1 MSFYGQILNSY
12 HNTLISNWI
21 WCKQQSRFQGNRGF
35 GGNGGSGFDRGM
47 GMGGGGGGGMPGQ
60 GGMGGFGGRPPMGRG
75 GMGMDR
81 RREAVTPQDDFG
93 DMKRMR
99 RY

>member
-1 MSFYGQILNSY
+1 MSFYGQTLNSY
-12 HNTLISNWI
+12 RHTSIYNWI
-21 WCKQQSRFQGNRGF
+21 WRKQQSRFQGNRGF

-47 GMGGGGGGGMPGQ
+47 GMGGGGMPGQ

-81 RREAVTPQDDFG
+81 RREAGAPQEDFG